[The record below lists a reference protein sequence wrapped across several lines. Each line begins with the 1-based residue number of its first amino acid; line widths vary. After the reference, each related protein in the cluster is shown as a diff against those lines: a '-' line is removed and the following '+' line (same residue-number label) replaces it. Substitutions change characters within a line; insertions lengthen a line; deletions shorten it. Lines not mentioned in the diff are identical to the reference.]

1 MSSYGQTFSGFD
13 WCLNRENLIVTYSKR
28 SHYARFWDLID
39 DNPSSSLLTQ
49 EPKGE
54 DHTKSQL
61 GQSKNTDVAEN
72 ETSKQN
78 LLQAPNVLT
87 EEYKI
92 LNCQSEIV
100 SLAWK
105 PRQSGQDRNK
115 FVIYT
120 SEGEICEHTFYE
132 RNYHVLDLSCKGEIC
147 ISVQNPASQ

>member
-1 MSSYGQTFSGFD
+1 
-13 WCLNRENLIVTYSKR
+13 
-28 SHYARFWDLID
+28 
-39 DNPSSSLLTQ
+39 
-49 EPKGE
+49 
-54 DHTKSQL
+54 
-61 GQSKNTDVAEN
+61 
-72 ETSKQN
+72 
-78 LLQAPNVLT
+78 VLT

-92 LNCQSEIV
+92 LNCHSEIV

-147 ISVQNPASQ
+147 ISVQNPASQQSDNENEKRYNLQTINLNENKINFERINYQQLILGAK